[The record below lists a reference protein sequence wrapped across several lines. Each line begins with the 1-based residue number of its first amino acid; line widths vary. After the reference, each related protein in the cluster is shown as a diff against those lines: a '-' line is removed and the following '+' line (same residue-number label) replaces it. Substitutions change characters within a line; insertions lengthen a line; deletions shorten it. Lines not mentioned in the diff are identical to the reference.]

1 MLSLIL
7 MALCFSYDF
16 ADRHVIE
23 LNLNLVN
30 NDSLEKILQAKVFMN
45 EDDQLRAAHL
55 ILGYKPISSSF
66 QVPKCVIKA
75 RDPYLQRISVVV
87 PGFSFSRAFLFQKA
101 PSALN
106 QF

>member
-7 MALCFSYDF
+7 TALYFSYDF
-16 ADRHVIE
+16 ADRHVAE

-30 NDSLEKILQAKVFMN
+30 NDSLEKILQAEVFVN
-45 EDDQLRAAHL
+45 KDGQLRAAYL

-75 RDPYLQRISVVV
+75 RDPCLQRISVVV
-87 PGFSFSRAFLFQKA
+87 PGFLL
-101 PSALN
+101 PEGVPVPEGILIT
-106 QF
+106 